1 MTDRHLFLDVY
12 RLFELTGAVVDRQLR
27 DVGIPAYLFGLLSQ
41 IRALAPVTPS
51 AISQTTGIATTTLR
65 DNIQRLVDRGL
76 VRRAPNP
83 DDGRSYL
90 VEVTDKGHL
99 LARAADPALL
109 EAYLALERR
118 LSRPREH
125 YEHRLGELAAALTET
140 LEELNRLRGRSPRSH
155 TRVRGG
161 HGRGLTPDT
170 SESG

>member
-12 RLFELTGAVVDRQLR
+12 RLFELTGAVVERQLR

-51 AISQTTGIATTTLR
+51 AISHSTGIATTTLR
-65 DNIQRLVDRGL
+65 DNIQRLVERGL

-99 LARAADPALL
+99 LAAAADPVLL

-118 LSRPREH
+118 LSRPREE
-125 YEHRLGELAAALTET
+125 YEQRLGELGAALVET
-140 LEELNRLRGRSPRSH
+140 LEELSRPFNRPDEASIAREGQQGTS
-155 TRVRGG
+155 
-161 HGRGLTPDT
+161 GLAG
-170 SESG
+170 S